1 MKINWSRRSDNPK
14 DMLCVKERLGY
25 SFANTGIAFSY
36 TIILCFLS
44 FYYTDVVGIA
54 PGIVGTILLLSRVF
68 DGISDMLM
76 GWVLTEDTEVPPS
89 SFGIPEEDTDSPAAD
104 NTKCFFP

>member
-1 MKINWSRRSDNPK
+1 M
-14 DMLCVKERLGY
+14 E
-25 SFANTGIAFSY
+25 
-36 TIILCFLS
+36 
-44 FYYTDVVGIA
+44 VGIA